1 MTIQPNWHKSTYS
14 GENDN
19 CVEVADSD
27 PSMVMF
33 RDSKQEDSAVI
44 SVRPAAWASFVSAT
58 KAGELGA

>member
-14 GENDN
+14 GQNDN

-27 PSMVMF
+27 PNKVMF
-33 RDSKQEDSAVI
+33 RDSKQADSAAV
-44 SVRPAAWASFVSAT
+44 SVSPAAWAAFVSAT